1 MNVLANLKPTKIMRI
16 AIVSLVLVSACASAA
31 SSADPSAPR
40 VQVIQ
45 ADGVA
50 GSLKIVGAVTDAS
63 STPLNVGA
71 EEAFQVMPLVYDS
84 LSIPKTWL
92 EPKQFMISSQGFKI
106 RARMGKT
113 VLSRYI
119 DCGSTQIGNNAD
131 SYDVFMTVTS
141 KLVPN
146 GKDASTLSTTV
157 EASAKPLSFNQEYA
171 NCSSRGELERRVADV
186 AKEFLKK

>member
-1 MNVLANLKPTKIMRI
+1 MRI
-16 AIVSLVLVSACASAA
+16 AILSLAAVTACASAA
-31 SSADPSAPR
+31 STADPSAPR

-45 ADGVA
+45 ADGIG
-50 GSLKIVGAVTDAS
+50 GSLKVVGGVTDAS
-63 STPLNVGA
+63 ATPLNVGA

-106 RARMGKT
+106 RSRMGKT
-113 VLSRYI
+113 ALSRYI

-146 GKDASTLSTTV
+146 GKDAATLSTTV
-157 EASAKPLSFNQEYA
+157 EASAKPLSFNQEYGH
-171 NCSSRGELERRVADV
+171 CSSRGELERRIAEV